1 MDNVPTKYF
10 STCEDATTVEY
21 KNSIIIIILTVFL
34 LSILGINVLAFA
46 NKFVDFITDIFAPI
60 FRNVLDM
67 FGYSFGSALK
77 NTASDVKKGAVIGVE
92 VVGDSVRDAGDIIME
107 QSKNETFM
115 NLDTYLN
122 TAPNVSYEVE
132 TMVSSNPLQH

>member
-21 KNSIIIIILTVFL
+21 KNSVIIVIITMFL
-34 LSILGINVLAFA
+34 LSILGINVFGFGA
-46 NKFVDFITDIFAPI
+46 KIIDFITDIFAPI

-77 NTASDVKKGAVIGVE
+77 NAAGDVKKGAVIGVE

-107 QSKNETFM
+107 QTHNESFM
-115 NLDTYLN
+115 DLDTYLN
-122 TAPNVSYEVE
+122 TAPNISYEVE